1 MSRTKLSRIP
11 LIAMFS
17 CFCVTLTVAQISEKK
32 KPNIILVMTDDL
44 GWGDTGFNGN
54 KKIITPNIDK
64 LASNGVIL
72 DRFYSASAVCSP
84 TRASVM
90 TGRNPYRT
98 DVPHANQGHL
108 KEGEITIAE
117 ILKEQGY
124 ATGHF
129 GKWHLGTLTKKSRDG
144 NRGGKPKNFQHY
156 TIPTS
161 HGYDEYFCSE
171 SKVPTYDP
179 MIRPATFEKGES
191 LHFGWKSVDDK
202 ESTNKYGS
210 AYWVGNEKIDTTNL
224 EGDDSKILMDRI
236 IPFIQ
241 RSVDQE
247 KPFFT
252 TVWFHTPHLPVVSDK
267 AHRERYS
274 SLNLR
279 EQIYFGTITAMD
291 EQMGRLWLMLE
302 SLNIDEE
309 TIIMF
314 CSDNG
319 PEKKT
324 PGSASIFRQRKRS
337 LYEGGVR
344 VPAFAIWKGHIK
356 GGQRL
361 EFPSVTS
368 DYLPTILDILN
379 IEFPDKRPIDGES
392 IWPVLTENKK
402 MRDRPIGFLFANK
415 QSWVNN
421 QYKLISV
428 DGGESFELYDL
439 LNDKSEKENIIKKE
453 PEIAS
458 VMKQDLKKWMKSVT
472 NSKMGKDY
480 SY

>member
-1 MSRTKLSRIP
+1 
-11 LIAMFS
+11 
-17 CFCVTLTVAQISEKK
+17 
-32 KPNIILVMTDDL
+32 
-44 GWGDTGFNGN
+44 
-54 KKIITPNIDK
+54 
-64 LASNGVIL
+64 
-72 DRFYSASAVCSP
+72 
-84 TRASVM
+84 
-90 TGRNPYRT
+90 
-98 DVPHANQGHL
+98 
-108 KEGEITIAE
+108 
-117 ILKEQGY
+117 
-124 ATGHF
+124 
-129 GKWHLGTLTKKSRDG
+129 
-144 NRGGKPKNFQHY
+144 
-156 TIPTS
+156 
-161 HGYDEYFCSE
+161 
-171 SKVPTYDP
+171 
-179 MIRPATFEKGES
+179 
-191 LHFGWKSVDDK
+191 
-202 ESTNKYGS
+202 
-210 AYWVGNEKIDTTNL
+210 
-224 EGDDSKILMDRI
+224 MDRI

-241 RSVDQE
+241 KSVDQK